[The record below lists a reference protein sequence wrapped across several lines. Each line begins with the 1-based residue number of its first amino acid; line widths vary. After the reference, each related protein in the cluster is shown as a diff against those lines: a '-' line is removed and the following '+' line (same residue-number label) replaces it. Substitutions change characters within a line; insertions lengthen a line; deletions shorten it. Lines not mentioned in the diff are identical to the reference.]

1 MGTKGITVTSAIMT
15 ISGSVEETVAGAMVE
30 EQVPLT
36 LDILGREVLLVYA
49 IDLNPSSPDNL
60 IGTNTGSLGSLS
72 VTSRATIGDIG
83 DTNVLA
89 ASEKTIR
96 SAGAAVNGVGFQDA
110 SPETP
115 TAAHL
120 DYIGIVST
128 NDFFVQVQGQ
138 GNTNLMSNDWRMW
151 CARAKV
157 SADIYAALV
166 QSETLSA

>member
-1 MGTKGITVTSAIMT
+1 MT
-15 ISGSVEETVAGAMVE
+15 ISGRVSEAAAGVMVQEE
-30 EQVPLT
+30 VPLT

-49 IDLNPSSPDNL
+49 IDLNPTMPDNL
-60 IGTNTGSLGSLS
+60 IGSNTASLGSLS
-72 VTSRATIGDIG
+72 TTSRTTIGDISN
-83 DTNVLA
+83 TNVLA
-89 ASEKTIR
+89 SGEKGIR

-115 TAAHL
+115 TSSHL

-128 NDFFVQVQGQ
+128 NDFFVQCQGQ
-138 GNTNLMSNDWRMW
+138 GNVNLMSTDWRMW